1 MIIVDTN
8 IISELMRREP
18 AAAVVDWFNSA
29 NPDMLWT
36 STVVTMEVR
45 FGLETMPAGKRR
57 SMLTGAFE
65 DMLELMFAER
75 ILDFDEAA
83 SRITASLM
91 ARRKQSGIT
100 IDLRD
105 SMIAGTALSRRAVL
119 ATRNV
124 KHFADVAIQIVN
136 PFEKIQNN

>member
-8 IISELMRREP
+8 IISELMRLEP
-18 AAAVVDWFNSA
+18 AASVVDWFNTA
-29 NPDMLWT
+29 KPEMLWT
-36 STVVTMEVR
+36 STIVTMEVR
-45 FGLETMPAGKRR
+45 FGLESMPVGKRR
-57 SMLTGAFE
+57 SVLTSAFE
-65 DMLELMFAER
+65 DMVELLFAER
-75 ILDFDEAA
+75 ILDFDETA
-83 SRITASLM
+83 SRITASMM

-105 SMIAGTALSRRAVL
+105 SMIAGMALSRRAVL

-136 PFEKIQNN
+136 PFETLQDS